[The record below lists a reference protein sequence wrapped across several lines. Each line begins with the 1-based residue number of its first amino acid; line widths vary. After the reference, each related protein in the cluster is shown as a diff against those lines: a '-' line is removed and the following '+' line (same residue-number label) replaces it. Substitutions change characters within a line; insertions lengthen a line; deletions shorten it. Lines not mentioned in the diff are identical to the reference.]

1 MKFIYGYVNIN
12 SDDIKGGNLVG
23 YLFFVLG
30 IAATI
35 VFLIKRTANVTT
47 DVVAIK
53 SLASMGFI
61 LSAVFFFIDNQACPD
76 YLGAF
81 TIGGACFGM
90 LGDIVL
96 DLKYTRL
103 NDGDRCTNLGFWSF
117 LIGHIF
123 YSVAMVS
130 AYGIEFIN
138 IICVAIGIVAGII
151 IAVVTEK
158 VMKLDYGRFKKITI
172 IYTAILCM
180 TLGFAG
186 GYTITESYTLHSVL
200 LNIGFALFV
209 ISDAFLAGLYFSK
222 KEKDRTNRT
231 AIVLNHATYY
241 AAQYVIAISLAFY
254 RG

>member
-1 MKFIYGYVNIN
+1 M
-12 SDDIKGGNLVG
+12 S
-23 YLFFVLG
+23 YLFFVVG
-30 IAATI
+30 IVVTI
-35 VFLIKRTANVTT
+35 VFLTKRTAKVTT

-53 SLASMGFI
+53 AIASMGFI
-61 LSAVFFFIDNQACPD
+61 LSGLFFFIGNEACPD

-81 TIGGACFGM
+81 TVGGACFGM

-96 DLKYTRL
+96 DLKYSNL
-103 NDGDRCTNLGFWSF
+103 NDADRCTKLGFWTF

-123 YSVAMVS
+123 YSIAMVS
-130 AYGIEFIN
+130 VYGIELTN

-151 IAVVTEK
+151 IAIVAER
-158 VMKLDYGRFKKITI
+158 VMKLEYGKFKKITI
-172 IYTAILCM
+172 LYTAILCM

-200 LNIGFALFV
+200 LNVGFALFV
-209 ISDAFLAGLYFSK
+209 LSDAFLAGLYFSK

-231 AIVLNHATYY
+231 AIILNHTTYF
-241 AAQYVIAISLAFY
+241 AAQYIIAISLAFY

>member
-1 MKFIYGYVNIN
+1 MGYVF
-12 SDDIKGGNLVG
+12 LV
-23 YLFFVLG
+23 VG
-30 IAATI
+30 IVATI
-35 VFLIKRTANVTT
+35 IFLTKRTTNVTI

-53 SLASMGFI
+53 SIASMGFI
-61 LSAVFFFIDNQACPD
+61 LSAIFFFMDNEACPD

-96 DLKYTRL
+96 DLKYSKL
-103 NDGDRCTNLGFWSF
+103 NDADRCTNLGFWAF

-123 YSVAMVS
+123 YSIAMVS
-130 AYGIEFIN
+130 VYGIELIN
-138 IICVAIGIVAGII
+138 VICVAIGIVAGII
-151 IAVVTEK
+151 IAVLSEK
-158 VMKLDYGRFKKITI
+158 VMKFEYGKFKKITI
-172 IYTAILCM
+172 LYTAVLCM

-186 GYTITESYTLHSVL
+186 GYTITECYTLHSVL

-209 ISDAFLAGLYFSK
+209 LSDAFLAGIYFSK
-222 KEKDRTNRT
+222 KPEDRTSRK

-241 AAQYVIAISLAFY
+241 AAQYIIALSLAFY

>member
-1 MKFIYGYVNIN
+1 MGY
-12 SDDIKGGNLVG
+12 
-23 YLFFVLG
+23 FFLVLG
-30 IAATI
+30 IIATI
-35 VFLIKRTANVTT
+35 IFLTKRTAFVTI

-61 LSAVFFFIDNQACPD
+61 LSGIFFFINNEICPD
-76 YLGAF
+76 LLGAF

-103 NDGDRCTNLGFWSF
+103 NDADRCTNLGFWTF

-123 YSVAMVS
+123 YSIAMVS
-130 AYGIEFIN
+130 VYGIELIN
-138 IICVAIGIVAGII
+138 IICVAIGVVAGVI
-151 IAVVTEK
+151 IAIATEK
-158 VMKLDYGRFKKITI
+158 IMKLEYGKFKKITI
-172 IYTAILCM
+172 LYTAVLCM

-186 GYTITESYTLHSVL
+186 GYTITENYTLHSVL

-209 ISDAFLAGLYFSK
+209 LSDAILAGLYFSK

-231 AIVLNHATYY
+231 SIVLNHLTYY
-241 AAQYVIAISLAFY
+241 AAQYIIALSLAFY

>member
-1 MKFIYGYVNIN
+1 M
-12 SDDIKGGNLVG
+12 G
-23 YLFFVLG
+23 YLFLCLG
-30 IAATI
+30 IVATI
-35 VFLIKRTANVTT
+35 IFLIKRTVNVTT

-53 SLASMGFI
+53 TMASMGFI
-61 LSAVFFFIDNQACPD
+61 LSAVFFFIGNEACPD

-96 DLKYTRL
+96 DLKYSKL
-103 NDGDRCTNLGFWSF
+103 NDVDRCTKLGFWAF

-123 YSVAMVS
+123 YSIAMVS
-130 AYGIEFIN
+130 AYGVELTN
-138 IICVAIGIVAGII
+138 IVCVAIGIIAGII
-151 IAVVTEK
+151 IAVATEK
-158 VMKLDYGRFKKITI
+158 IMKLEYGKFKKITI
-172 IYTAILCM
+172 LYTSVLCM

-186 GYTITESYTLHSVL
+186 GYTITECYTLHSVL

-209 ISDAFLAGLYFSK
+209 LSDAFLAGLYFSK

-231 AIVLNHATYY
+231 AIVLNHTTYF
-241 AAQYVIAISLAFY
+241 AAQYIIALSLAFY

>member
-1 MKFIYGYVNIN
+1 M
-12 SDDIKGGNLVG
+12 G
-23 YLFFVLG
+23 YLFFAAG

-35 VFLIKRTANVTT
+35 IFLIKRKANVTT

-53 SLASMGFI
+53 SISSMGFI
-61 LSAVFFFIDNQACPD
+61 LSALFFYIENEACPD

-81 TIGGACFGM
+81 TVGGACFGM

-96 DLKYTRL
+96 DLKYSRL
-103 NDGDRCTNLGFWSF
+103 NDADRCTKLGFWTF

-123 YSVAMVS
+123 YSIAMVS
-130 AYGIEFIN
+130 VYGLELTN
-138 IICVAIGIVAGII
+138 IICVVIGIIAGII

-158 VMKLDYGRFKKITI
+158 IMKLEYGKFKKITI
-172 IYTAILCM
+172 LYTAILCM

-186 GYTITESYTLHSVL
+186 GYTITESYTIHSVL

-209 ISDAFLAGLYFSK
+209 LSDAFLAGLYFSK
-222 KEKDRTNRT
+222 NEKDRTNRT
-231 AIVLNHATYY
+231 SIVLNHATYY
-241 AAQYVIAISLAFY
+241 AAQYIIAISLAFY

>member
-1 MKFIYGYVNIN
+1 M
-12 SDDIKGGNLVG
+12 G
-23 YLFFVLG
+23 YLFLVIG

-35 VFLIKRTANVTT
+35 VFLTKRTARLTF

-53 SLASMGFI
+53 SIASIGFI
-61 LSAVFFFIDNQACPD
+61 LSGLFFFIGNEVCPD
-76 YLGAF
+76 YLGAI
-81 TIGGACFGM
+81 TVGGACFGL

-96 DLKYTRL
+96 DLKYTKL
-103 NDGDRCTNLGFWSF
+103 NDADRCTKLGFWTF

-123 YSVAMVS
+123 YSIAMVS
-130 AYGIEFIN
+130 VYGIELTN
-138 IICVAIGIVAGII
+138 IICVAIGIIAGII
-151 IAVVTEK
+151 IAIVTEK
-158 VMKLDYGRFKKITI
+158 VMKLEYGKFKKITI
-172 IYTAILCM
+172 LYTSILCM

-209 ISDAFLAGLYFSK
+209 LSDAFLAGLYFSK

-231 AIVLNHATYY
+231 AIVLNHLTYF
-241 AAQYVIAISLAFY
+241 AAQYIIALSLAFY

>member
-1 MKFIYGYVNIN
+1 MGYVF
-12 SDDIKGGNLVG
+12 LV
-23 YLFFVLG
+23 VG
-30 IAATI
+30 IVATI
-35 VFLIKRTANVTT
+35 IFLIKRTTNVTI

-53 SLASMGFI
+53 SIASMGFI
-61 LSAVFFFIDNQACPD
+61 LSAIFFFMDNEACPD

-96 DLKYTRL
+96 DLKYSKL
-103 NDGDRCTNLGFWSF
+103 NDADRCTNLGFWAF

-123 YSVAMVS
+123 YSIAMVS
-130 AYGIEFIN
+130 VYGIELTN
-138 IICVAIGIVAGII
+138 IICIAIGIVAGII
-151 IAVVTEK
+151 IAVLSEK
-158 VMKLDYGRFKKITI
+158 IMKLEYGKFKKITI
-172 IYTAILCM
+172 LYTSVLCM

-186 GYTITESYTLHSVL
+186 GYTITECYTLHSVL

-209 ISDAFLAGLYFSK
+209 LSDAFLAGIYFSK
-222 KEKDRTNRT
+222 KPEDRTNRK

-241 AAQYVIAISLAFY
+241 AAQYIIALSLAFY

>member
-1 MKFIYGYVNIN
+1 MGYFF
-12 SDDIKGGNLVG
+12 LVIG
-23 YLFFVLG
+23 VVS
-30 IAATI
+30 TI
-35 VFLIKRTANVTT
+35 IFLTKRTDRVTI

-53 SLASMGFI
+53 SIASMGVI
-61 LSAVFFFIDNQACPD
+61 LSGLFFFIDNESCPD

-81 TIGGACFGM
+81 TVGGACFGL

-96 DLKYTRL
+96 DLKYTKL
-103 NDGDRCTNLGFWSF
+103 NDADRCTNLGFWTF

-123 YSVAMVS
+123 YSIAMVS
-130 AYGIEFIN
+130 VYGIELTN
-138 IICVAIGIVAGII
+138 IICVAIGIIAGII
-151 IAVVTEK
+151 IAIATEK
-158 VMKLDYGRFKKITI
+158 IMKLEYGKFKKITI
-172 IYTAILCM
+172 LYTSVLCM

-209 ISDAFLAGLYFSK
+209 LSDAFLAGLYFSK

-231 AIVLNHATYY
+231 AIVLNHLTYFV
-241 AAQYVIAISLAFY
+241 AQYIIALSLAFY

>member
-1 MKFIYGYVNIN
+1 M
-12 SDDIKGGNLVG
+12 S
-23 YLFFVLG
+23 YLFLVMG

-35 VFLIKRTANVTT
+35 IFLTKRTARVTI
-47 DVVAIK
+47 DVVGIK
-53 SLASMGFI
+53 SIASMGFI
-61 LSAVFFFIDNQACPD
+61 LSGLFFFIGNEACPD

-96 DLKYTRL
+96 DLKYTKL
-103 NDGDRCTNLGFWSF
+103 NDADRCTNLGFWTF

-123 YSVAMVS
+123 YSIAMVS
-130 AYGIEFIN
+130 VYGIELTN
-138 IICVAIGIVAGII
+138 IICVAIGIIAGII
-151 IAVVTEK
+151 IAIVTEK
-158 VMKLDYGRFKKITI
+158 VMKLEYGKFKKITI
-172 IYTAILCM
+172 LYTSILCM

-209 ISDAFLAGLYFSK
+209 LSDAFLAGLYFSK
-222 KEKDRTNRT
+222 NEKDRTNRT
-231 AIVLNHATYY
+231 AIVLNHLTYF
-241 AAQYVIAISLAFY
+241 AAQYIIALSLAFY

>member
-1 MKFIYGYVNIN
+1 M
-12 SDDIKGGNLVG
+12 G
-23 YLFFVLG
+23 YLFFVIG
-30 IAATI
+30 IAVTI
-35 VFLIKRTANVTT
+35 IFLIKRTANVTT

-61 LSAVFFFIDNQACPD
+61 LSSVFFFIDNEACPD
-76 YLGAF
+76 YSGAF
-81 TIGGACFGM
+81 AVGGACFGI

-96 DLKYTRL
+96 DLKYSRL
-103 NDGDRCTNLGFWSF
+103 NDADRCTNLGFWAF

-123 YSVAMVS
+123 YSISMVS
-130 AYGIEFIN
+130 FYGIELIN
-138 IICVAIGIVAGII
+138 VICVAIGIVAGII
-151 IAVVTEK
+151 IAVATEK
-158 VMKLDYGRFKKITI
+158 VMKLEYGKFKKITI
-172 IYTAILCM
+172 LYTAVLCM

-186 GYTITESYTLHSVL
+186 GYTITECYTLHSVL

-209 ISDAFLAGLYFSK
+209 LSDAFLAGLYFSK

-241 AAQYVIAISLAFY
+241 AAQYIIALSLAFY

>member
-1 MKFIYGYVNIN
+1 MLGYM
-12 SDDIKGGNLVG
+12 
-23 YLFFVLG
+23 FFVIG

-35 VFLIKRTANVTT
+35 IFLFKRKCVVTT

-61 LSAVFFFIDNQACPD
+61 LSAVFFFIDNEACPD
-76 YLGAF
+76 FLGAF

-96 DLKYTRL
+96 DLKYSRL
-103 NDGDRCTNLGFWSF
+103 NDADRCTNLGFVTF

-123 YSVAMVS
+123 YSIAMVS
-130 AYGIEFIN
+130 VYGIELTN

-151 IAVVTEK
+151 IAIATEK
-158 VMKLDYGRFKKITI
+158 VMKLEYGKFKKITI
-172 IYTAILCM
+172 LYTAVLCM

-186 GYTITESYTLHSVL
+186 GYTITESYSLHSVL

-209 ISDAFLAGLYFSK
+209 LSDAFLAGLYFSK
-222 KEKDRTNRT
+222 NEKDRTNRVS
-231 AIVLNHATYY
+231 IVLNHATYY

>member
-1 MKFIYGYVNIN
+1 MGYFF
-12 SDDIKGGNLVG
+12 LVI
-23 YLFFVLG
+23 G

-35 VFLIKRTANVTT
+35 IFLAKRTTNVTI

-53 SLASMGFI
+53 SIASIGFI
-61 LSAVFFFIDNQACPD
+61 LSAVFFFIDNEACPD

-96 DLKYTRL
+96 DLKYSRL
-103 NDGDRCTNLGFWSF
+103 NDSDRCTKLGFWTF

-123 YSVAMVS
+123 YSIAMVS
-130 AYGIEFIN
+130 VYGIELTN
-138 IICVAIGIVAGII
+138 IVCVVIGIIAGIV
-151 IAVVTEK
+151 IAILTEK
-158 VMKLDYGRFKKITI
+158 VMKLEYGKFKKITI
-172 IYTAILCM
+172 LYTAVLCM

-186 GYTITESYTLHSVL
+186 GYTITECYTLHSVL

-209 ISDAFLAGLYFSK
+209 LSDAFLAGLYFSK
-222 KEKDRTNRT
+222 DEKVRTSRT
-231 AIVLNHATYY
+231 SIVLNHATYF
-241 AAQYVIAISLAFY
+241 AAQYIIALSLAFY

>member
-1 MKFIYGYVNIN
+1 MGCLF
-12 SDDIKGGNLVG
+12 LVM
-23 YLFFVLG
+23 G

-35 VFLIKRTANVTT
+35 IFLTKRTARVTI
-47 DVVAIK
+47 DVVGIK
-53 SLASMGFI
+53 SIASMGFI
-61 LSAVFFFIDNQACPD
+61 LSGLFFFIGNEACPD

-96 DLKYTRL
+96 DLKYTKL
-103 NDGDRCTNLGFWSF
+103 NDADRCTNLGFWTF

-123 YSVAMVS
+123 YSIAMVS
-130 AYGIEFIN
+130 VYGIELTN
-138 IICVAIGIVAGII
+138 IICVAIGIIAGII
-151 IAVVTEK
+151 IAIVTEK
-158 VMKLDYGRFKKITI
+158 VMKLEYGKFKKITI
-172 IYTAILCM
+172 LYTSILCM

-186 GYTITESYTLHSVL
+186 GYTITENYTLHSVL

-209 ISDAFLAGLYFSK
+209 LSDAFLAGLYFSK

-231 AIVLNHATYY
+231 AIVLNHLTYF
-241 AAQYVIAISLAFY
+241 AAQYIIALSLAFY